1 MKVFLAA
8 ENFGRAFLPER
19 FRPKF
24 ASWLQKGAIIRP
36 CYDIIGYA
44 FWAATAISITILF
57 VFGYSWLSET
67 YGAAGVGVG
76 SLVFIFVAVL
86 ALFSLFGLVMWFYV
100 DMRIYRRTKEIEH
113 VLPEFLQFVA
123 GNLKGGMSFDRALWT
138 AIRPRFGVLANEI
151 EIAAKKVMTGGDV
164 DLALLEFAGKY
175 DSPTLRRSME
185 LIVEGMRG
193 GGEIVYLIDRVIEN
207 LTETDI
213 LKKEMAASVTSYV
226 IFITFIVLFVAPGLF
241 ALGFQLLTIVSSFGA
256 KIGSV
261 QAAGS
266 FPLKF
271 SVSGFDMELFKKF
284 SMGCLAII
292 SVFSCMILSIIRKGS
307 YRDGVK
313 YVPVFLAVSLVNY
326 LLLVKL
332 LNYVF
337 AFIA

>member
-1 MKVFLAA
+1 
-8 ENFGRAFLPER
+8 
-19 FRPKF
+19 
-24 ASWLQKGAIIRP
+24 
-36 CYDIIGYA
+36 
-44 FWAATAISITILF
+44 
-57 VFGYSWLSET
+57 
-67 YGAAGVGVG
+67 
-76 SLVFIFVAVL
+76 
-86 ALFSLFGLVMWFYV
+86 MWFYV
-100 DMRIYRRTKEIEH
+100 DMRIYHRTKEMER

-123 GNLKGGMSFDRALWT
+123 GNLKGGMSFDRALWS

-207 LTETDI
+207 LTEADI

-241 ALGFQLLTIVSSFGA
+241 ALGFQLLTIVSSFSA

-261 QAAGS
+261 QAAGA

-271 SVSGFDMELFKKF
+271 AIGGFDIGMFKNF
-284 SMGCLAII
+284 SMGSLAVI
-292 SVFSCMILSIIRKGS
+292 SVFSCMILSIIQKGS

-313 YVPVFLAVSLVNY
+313 YVPVFLAVSLINY
-326 LLLVKL
+326 LLIVKL
-332 LNYVF
+332 LSHVF
-337 AFIA
+337 TFIA